1 MILKRIKNY
10 FIRRR
15 VEKAMGFKLYKWQ
28 KAFIFY
34 GEPIPESVNKER
46 ANGKTTASILRLLLS
61 KGEPVIASTWGLKP
75 EEWVGAGRDN
85 SDNHTIFWTTPD
97 ERRTARILMWFN
109 KELHRIQMILNE
121 NGVKTRT
128 IIYSKGRQ

>member
-10 FIRRR
+10 FICRK
-15 VEKAMGFKLYKWQ
+15 VEKAIGLKLYKWQ
-28 KAFIFY
+28 KDYIFN
-34 GEPIPESVNKER
+34 GKRIPDEVMGKR
-46 ANGKTTASILRLLLS
+46 CNGKTTAAILRLLLS
-61 KGEPVIASTWGLKP
+61 DGKPVIANCWGT
-75 EEWVGAGRDN
+75 VN
-85 SDNHTIFWTTPD
+85 SDWCGTDMDNIKNHTHYWAPPD
-97 ERRTARILMWFN
+97 ERRNARILMWFN